1 MKKTRIL
8 CLLIAALMIATLFAA
23 CAKPA
28 DENASTPDV
37 SADSEASQDQ
47 PEDEQ
52 SEDGYAYRIGF
63 ANASIS
69 NSWRVYM
76 RDLLL
81 EACEEYNVELI
92 ETDANDDANKQISDI
107 ETLLQQDLDAILI
120 TPCMEDSV
128 NPGIEAAFET
138 GIPVI
143 IFDRHCSTDQ
153 YTAFVSYPDKECA
166 VVSAEYMVDAL
177 TERYGSPQGN
187 IIILDVGAGSGTQ
200 TALEE
205 GWDEVLSQYSDI
217 NIISRQFCDWERSA
231 AKTFMEDCLQKYA
244 EGEIDGFISGDGSQ
258 SLGAM
263 DAIIEA
269 GRDQEDIIFTN
280 TDGSNGVCKYVID
293 GVCAGLAQFP
303 CRCSVDALELALQV
317 LGGEEPE
324 SQNIYL
330 DIIRVDESNVDE
342 YYRPDASDSDW
353 TM

>member
-1 MKKTRIL
+1 MKTRKVL
-8 CLLIAALMIATLFAA
+8 SVVLALLMVAFMAAG

-28 DENASTPDV
+28 ENSDGASQA
-37 SADSEASQDQ
+37 ADS
-47 PEDEQ
+47 
-52 SEDGYAYRIGF
+52 GTKYRIGF

-81 EACEEYNVELI
+81 AACEENNVELL

-107 ETLLQQDLDAILI
+107 ESLLQKDLDAILI

-128 NPGIEAAFET
+128 NPGIEAAYET

-153 YTAFVSYPDKECA
+153 YTHFVSYPDKDCA
-166 VVSAEYMVDAL
+166 IVSAEYMVEAL
-177 TERYGSPQGN
+177 KEKYGEAKGR
-187 IIILDVGAGSGTQ
+187 IIMLDTGAGSGTQ
-200 TALEE
+200 AKLQE
-205 GWDEVLSQYSDI
+205 GWDSVLNQYPDI
-217 NIISRQFCDWERSA
+217 EIIARQFCDWERGK
-231 AKTFMEDCLQKYA
+231 AKSFMEDCLQRFK

-269 GRDQEDIIFTN
+269 GRDKEGIVFTN
-280 TDGSNGVCKYVID
+280 TDGSNGVCRLVKE
-293 GVCAGLAQFP
+293 GVCVGLAQFP
-303 CRCSVDALELALQV
+303 CRCSVDALEIALSV
-317 LGGEEPE
+317 LEGNPPAEK
-324 SQNIYL
+324 
-330 DIIRVDESNVDE
+330 DIFLPIINVDASNVDE
-342 YYRPDASDSDW
+342 YYRADADDSDW

>member
-1 MKKTRIL
+1 MRKTKVL
-8 CLLIAALMIATLFAA
+8 SLLVALLMMAALFVG
-23 CAKPA
+23 CSQPA
-28 DENASTPDV
+28 DQGSSVDTSGDTQDASQEQ
-37 SADSEASQDQ
+37 ADS
-47 PEDEQ
+47 
-52 SEDGYAYRIGF
+52 GYAYRIGF
-63 ANASIS
+63 SNASVS

-76 RDLLL
+76 RELLL
-81 EACEEYNVELI
+81 EACEENNIELI

-128 NPGIEAAFET
+128 NPGIEAAYET

-143 IFDRHCSTDQ
+143 IFDRQCSTDK
-153 YTAFVSYPDKECA
+153 YTAFVSYPDKDCA
-166 VVSAEYMVDAL
+166 IVSAQYMVDAL
-177 TERYGSPQGN
+177 TERYGSPMGN

-200 TALEE
+200 TNLAA
-205 GWDEVLSQYSDI
+205 GWDEVLSQYPDI
-217 NIISRQFCDWERSA
+217 KIISRQFCDWERSE
-231 AKTFMEDCLQKYA
+231 AKSFMEDCMQKYDV
-244 EGEIDGFISGDGSQ
+244 GEIDGFISGDGSQ

-269 GRDQEDIIFTN
+269 GRDQEGIIFTN

-303 CRCSVDALELALQV
+303 CRCSVDALDLALQV
-317 LGGEEPE
+317 LGGEQLA
-324 SQNIYL
+324 SQDIYL
-330 DIIRVDESNVDE
+330 DIIKVDKSNVEE